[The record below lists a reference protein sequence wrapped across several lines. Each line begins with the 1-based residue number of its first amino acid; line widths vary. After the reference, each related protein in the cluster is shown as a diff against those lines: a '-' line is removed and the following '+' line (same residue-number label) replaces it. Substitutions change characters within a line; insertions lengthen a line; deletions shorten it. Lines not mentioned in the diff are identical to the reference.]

1 MTSPYCFRNESLFFQ
16 NTRGFIIEG
25 RDILSSD
32 CRENPTFWSHGHVLV
47 PYCSSDL
54 WLGSD
59 ERRDQQCDCWD
70 QDCFRYN
77 PTSEDLQFTFR
88 GQTIFRSVLQTL
100 DRLYNLKTASEIVL
114 VGSSAGGVGV
124 LNSAKWVRDTFQNVS
139 LKVITDSSWFI
150 NFQDGIN
157 RESGNL
163 PTNTSTT
170 NSLVAILSTNEACMD
185 TRLGYPCCLSAQCI
199 LLERTRLTGESYF
212 PQDVPVFALTS
223 IYDIF
228 LLANS
233 LAGLDAFHDAEV
245 SAANLAVQFISTVG
259 EYGGA
264 MNASLIETGIAA
276 SRMGLRFSY
285 FTSQCFQHIYLAT
298 SSLRKEGQLLGPGRV
313 EIVQKVA
320 VLRHRIQSGVW
331 NGPPLGYYDG
341 EGYTIRDAIDY
352 WYWNV
357 SDKRE
362 GVAFRDECS
371 SPHCSNSCPEEIV
384 LVSRR
389 EAETW
394 SVGARVTIAILVLLI
409 AIISLMMKLYC
420 CIWAK
425 LLDTK
430 QRSFLASHPQ
440 ALVYGKTEEDGVQSP
455 ATLAVEHT
463 DGNEEK
469 FPKCT
474 EEDAISV
481 ACLDLH
487 YSVSVEEN
495 LKDRKETHQK
505 RALKDLQDDVELRA
519 QPNESEH
526 LGKKFLRGIGA
537 GRKTKKILNGI
548 SAYFNPKQLI
558 AIMGPSGSGK
568 TTLLDILTGRRNP
581 QETIGK
587 VHVNGSSLEKRRN
600 WYISNTGY
608 VLQLAAPY
616 YEELTVRENLTLAAW
631 IKLHISSREKFQRVE
646 QVMEVVRPLTGPL
659 VR

>member
-1 MTSPYCFRNESLFFQ
+1 MGKKLLFATVLFYVVVVNDAELVWNITDDDSALCNDFTRAGFFHRQPTYTAADQKWVVFLESGSLCYSNETCNRRYFQSHLRDRYSTDVRGQNPFGNFDTAVAWAETGAAGQPLTDVVNPLMTSPYCFRNETRFFSDSD
-16 NTRGFIIEG
+16 NLSVEG

-59 ERRDQQCDCWD
+59 ERQDQQCDCWD

-139 LKVITDSSWFI
+139 LRVITDSSWFI

-245 SAANLAVQFISTVG
+245 STANLAVQFISTVG

-298 SSLRKEGQLLGPGRV
+298 SSLRKEGRLLGPGRV

-320 VLRHRIQSGVW
+320 VLR
-331 NGPPLGYYDG
+331 
-341 EGYTIRDAIDY
+341 
-352 WYWNV
+352 
-357 SDKRE
+357 
-362 GVAFRDECS
+362 
-371 SPHCSNSCPEEIV
+371 
-384 LVSRR
+384 
-389 EAETW
+389 
-394 SVGARVTIAILVLLI
+394 
-409 AIISLMMKLYC
+409 
-420 CIWAK
+420 
-425 LLDTK
+425 
-430 QRSFLASHPQ
+430 
-440 ALVYGKTEEDGVQSP
+440 
-455 ATLAVEHT
+455 
-463 DGNEEK
+463 
-469 FPKCT
+469 
-474 EEDAISV
+474 
-481 ACLDLH
+481 
-487 YSVSVEEN
+487 
-495 LKDRKETHQK
+495 
-505 RALKDLQDDVELRA
+505 
-519 QPNESEH
+519 
-526 LGKKFLRGIGA
+526 
-537 GRKTKKILNGI
+537 
-548 SAYFNPKQLI
+548 
-558 AIMGPSGSGK
+558 
-568 TTLLDILTGRRNP
+568 
-581 QETIGK
+581 
-587 VHVNGSSLEKRRN
+587 
-600 WYISNTGY
+600 
-608 VLQLAAPY
+608 
-616 YEELTVRENLTLAAW
+616 
-631 IKLHISSREKFQRVE
+631 
-646 QVMEVVRPLTGPL
+646 
-659 VR
+659 